1 MILPFLITA
10 GRRVA
15 ELPMHDPIVHAHV
28 NAPRSMV
35 EALLGQIN
43 LQEIYRFAFDGR
55 KDMTF
60 LDLGANMG
68 LVSVYAHDVCS
79 RIVAIEPDPYI
90 YPVLEAIS
98 RHFPIIEPVCA
109 AVNDKDGPAPFHINH
124 MNTTANSVVNTAGV
138 ETTVAGLSLA
148 TILKTHHLEHIDFC
162 KVDIEGS
169 EGISLS
175 KEELVNAKP
184 IIQAYYI
191 ETHNCPKT
199 TWQEKMAVLVKIFS
213 EIGYRK
219 MKIGNAGDGMTLY
232 AERPL

>member
-1 MILPFLITA
+1 MIPFILTA
-10 GRRVA
+10 GRNVV

-35 EALLGQIN
+35 SALLGQIN
-43 LQEIYRFAFDGR
+43 CQETYRFAFGGR
-55 KDMTF
+55 KNMTF

-68 LVSVYAHDVCS
+68 LVSLYAHDVCS
-79 RIVAIEPDPYI
+79 RIVAVEPDPYI

-109 AVNDKDGPAPFHINH
+109 AVNDADCEVPFHINH

-138 ETTVAGLSLA
+138 QIKVNGLSLT
-148 TILKTHHLEHIDFC
+148 TILKSNRLENVDLC

-175 KEELVNAKP
+175 KEELENAKP

-199 TWQEKMAVLVKIFS
+199 TWEYKLGQLVSIFS
-213 EIGYRK
+213 TIGYRD
-219 MKIGNAGDGMTLY
+219 MKIDGMAIY
-232 AERPL
+232 AKRT